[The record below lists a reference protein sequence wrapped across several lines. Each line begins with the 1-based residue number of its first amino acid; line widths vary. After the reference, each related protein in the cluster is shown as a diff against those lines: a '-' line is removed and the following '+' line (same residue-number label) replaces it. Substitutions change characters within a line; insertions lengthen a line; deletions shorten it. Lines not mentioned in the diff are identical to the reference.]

1 MMSNQPVI
9 LLTGS
14 RGMVGQNILSHPEAS
29 SYTWL
34 TPSKLELNLNELHSV
49 KDYFKKFRP
58 DAVIH
63 AAGKVGGIQD
73 NIANPVRFLVDN
85 LDMGLNL
92 IMTAREANIKTFLNL
107 ASSCIYPKD
116 AKNPLTENMILE
128 GSLEPTNEGYAL
140 AKIAAL
146 KLCEYINKED
156 QSQHFKTLIPCNL
169 YGRFD
174 KFDPKHSHLVPAIIH
189 KIHNAKVGND
199 KTVTIWGD
207 GLARREFM
215 DASDL
220 AHIILQSLKDFE
232 RLPSVMNVGVGYDYT
247 INEYYKIAAEVID
260 WHGEFIHDKTKPA
273 GMLKKLVS
281 IDRMKALGFKATTT
295 LKEGM
300 LNAYAFYLEYH
311 HEH

>member
-1 MMSNQPVI
+1 MSSQPVI

-14 RGMVGQNILSHPEAS
+14 RGMVGQNILTHPEAS
-29 SYTWL
+29 SFKWL
-34 TPSKLELNLNELHSV
+34 TPSRLELNLNELHSV
-49 KDYFKKFRP
+49 RNYFKQFRP
-58 DAVIH
+58 DMVIH

-73 NIANPVRFLVDN
+73 NIAHPVDFLIDN
-85 LDMGLNL
+85 LDMGRNL
-92 IMTAREANIKTFLNL
+92 IMAAREANIKTFLNL

-116 AKNPLTENMILE
+116 AQNPLTENTILE
-128 GSLEPTNEGYAL
+128 GALEPTNEGYAL

-156 QSQHFKTLIPCNL
+156 GSLYFKTLIPCNL

-189 KIHNAKVGND
+189 KIHKAKVGND

-207 GLARREFM
+207 GSARREFM

-220 AHIILQSLKDFE
+220 AHIIIESLKNFE
-232 RLPSVMNVGVGYDYT
+232 RLPSVMNVGVGLDYT
-247 INEYYKIAAEVID
+247 INEYYEIAAEVIG
-260 WHGEFIHDKTKPA
+260 WHGEFIYDKNKPA
-273 GMLKKLVS
+273 GMLQKLVS
-281 IDRMKALGFKATTT
+281 IDRMEALGFKANTS

-300 LNAYAFYLEYH
+300 LNAYTFYLEHY

>member
-49 KDYFKKFRP
+49 QDYFKKFRP

-116 AKNPLTENMILE
+116 AKNPLTENMILA

-247 INEYYKIAAEVID
+247 INEYYKIAAEVIG

>member
-1 MMSNQPVI
+1 MLSNQPVI

-14 RGMVGQNILSHPEAS
+14 RGMVGQNILCHPEAS

-49 KDYFKKFRP
+49 QDYFKKFRP

>member
-14 RGMVGQNILSHPEAS
+14 RGMVGQNILMHPEAS
-29 SYTWL
+29 SYKWL
-34 TPSKLELNLNELHSV
+34 TPSRLELNLNEPQSV
-49 KDYFKKFRP
+49 KNYFKQYKP
-58 DAVIH
+58 DIVIH

-73 NIANPVRFLVDN
+73 NMAHPVSFLVDN
-85 LDMGLNL
+85 FDMGRNL
-92 IMTAREANIKTFLNL
+92 IMAAREAKIKTFLNL
-107 ASSCIYPKD
+107 ASSCIYPKT
-116 AKNPLTENMILE
+116 AKNPLTEAMILE

-140 AKIAAL
+140 AKIAVL
-146 KLCEYINKED
+146 KLCEYINQED

-174 KFDPKHSHLVPAIIH
+174 KFDPQHSHLVAAIIH
-189 KIHNAKVGND
+189 KIHEAKVRQD

-215 DASDL
+215 DAFDL
-220 AHIILQSLKDFE
+220 ADIIMQGLKDFE

-260 WHGEFIHDKTKPA
+260 WHGEFIHDKTQPA
-273 GMLKKLVS
+273 GMLQKLVS
-281 IDRMKALGFKATTT
+281 IDRMQALGFKATTS
-295 LKEGM
+295 LEQGM
-300 LNAYAFYLEYH
+300 LNAYTFYLERYA
-311 HEH
+311 

>member
-58 DAVIH
+58 DAVID

>member
-1 MMSNQPVI
+1 MMSSQPVI

-14 RGMVGQNILSHPEAS
+14 RGMVGQNILTHPEAS

-49 KDYFKKFRP
+49 KDYFKKLRP
-58 DAVIH
+58 DMVIH

-73 NIANPVRFLVDN
+73 NIAYPVSFLVDN
-85 LDMGLNL
+85 LDMGRNL

-128 GSLEPTNEGYAL
+128 GPLEPTNEGYAL

-174 KFDPKHSHLVPAIIH
+174 KFDPNHSHLVAAIIH
-189 KIHNAKVGND
+189 KIHKAKVGKD

-215 DASDL
+215 DANDL

-247 INEYYKIAAEVID
+247 INEYYKIAAEVIG
-260 WHGEFIHDKTKPA
+260 WHGEFIHDKVKPA
-273 GMLKKLVS
+273 GMLQKLVS
-281 IDRMKALGFKATTT
+281 IDRMEALGFKATTA

-300 LNAYAFYLEYH
+300 LNAYTFYLDHH